1 MYLYIIG
8 FHTPKHL
15 IVRTFATDLDDV
27 EILESYYADLLEMR
41 DVCVKQLV
49 VDDTFMCNY
58 NSIMQQTLQ
67 QFEFKRDAKGYWLF
81 KPGDTNAV
89 VNAIVDHT
97 NNIFDNFKRE
107 DALRTEFSKFARENS
122 IIVRK
127 TAETESKGTEKP
139 ATESLTPEL
148 EAYYALTGDS
158 DHGRHK
164 NLYFMAPSAL
174 VARAP
179 SGGMFAI
186 VPQEEELER
195 QPTKEGFGNI
205 LVFENLLTNTIKYKV
220 DNNCW
225 TETLRDPKLSDAF
238 PEIIVYA
245 SHLYRK
251 TQEVEMLIH
260 AYLKF
265 NAVSSTNN
273 TEDIFVKLESILG
286 IDNLKRECAEGT
298 AFGIPQEI
306 CMTKAGKYEHELI
319 SRYSGLLL
327 GGSAATNQSLI
338 RGLQTEALCFFVE
351 NCVVKYPE
359 GQISLRG
366 FSAVVKKWLTEYLNT
381 TPFGRFSTW
390 IAGVGVGATLDEI
403 ISAVFAHY
411 NISVDDETIT
421 GCVFSDKIISSMC
434 GSTISINDQNIHSMY
449 FEYSI
454 LIGSGDGKSPVE
466 LTEYLFTEI
475 VKKFFEDAVED
486 KADSMVPSR
495 ELWAAFT
502 RYLQLINCTNITQR
516 LGQTEFTPLCKT
528 LGFEIK
534 RSAAGMMWKRIA
546 LKPMFTGSNAIVGT
560 TPITTIMS
568 TPVVAADVAMGKHA
582 DRLVSQIS
590 KLIEPEEF
598 FVHSAT
604 KEANDLMRVQKNLIA
619 KIGQSTSSFKIL

>member
-8 FHTPKHL
+8 FQTPKHL
-15 IVRTFATDLDDV
+15 IVRTFSTDLDDV
-27 EILESYYADLLEMR
+27 EIIESYYADLLEMN
-41 DVCVKQLV
+41 DVCIKQLV
-49 VDDTFMCNY
+49 VDDTFMTNY
-58 NSIMQQTLQ
+58 NLIMQQTLQ
-67 QFEFKRDAKGYWLF
+67 QFEFRRNTKGYWLF
-81 KPGDTNAV
+81 KPGDTNTV

-97 NNIFDNFKRE
+97 NHIFDNFKRE

-127 TAETESKGTEKP
+127 TAEIEDSGNTKP

-148 EAYYALTGDS
+148 EAYYALTGES
-158 DHGRHK
+158 DYSKHK

-179 SGGMFAI
+179 SGGMFAL
-186 VPQEEELER
+186 VPQEEELQR

-220 DNNCW
+220 DTNSW
-225 TETLRDPKLSDAF
+225 TEILRDPKLSEVF

-251 TQEVEMLIH
+251 TPEVETLIN

-265 NAVSSTNN
+265 NAVTSSEK

-286 IDNLKRECAEGT
+286 LDNLKRECAEGT
-298 AFGIPQEI
+298 AFGVPQEM
-306 CMTKAGKYEHELI
+306 CMTKAGKYEHDLI

-327 GGSAATNQSLI
+327 GGNNRDNETLI
-338 RGLQTEALCFFVE
+338 KKLQTEALCFFIE
-351 NCVVKYPE
+351 NYVVKHTD

-366 FSAVVKKWLTEYLNT
+366 FSAAVKKWLAEYLNSS
-381 TPFGRFSTW
+381 PFGRFLSWLTSTN
-390 IAGVGVGATLDEI
+390 VDET

-411 NISVDDETIT
+411 NISVDDETII
-421 GCVFSDKIISSMC
+421 GCVFSDKIISLMC
-434 GSTISINDQNIHSMY
+434 GATISINDENIRSMY

-454 LIGSGDGKSPVE
+454 LIGSGDGKPPAE

-495 ELWAAFT
+495 ELWAAFA

-568 TPVVAADVAMGKHA
+568 TPVVAADVIMGKHA
-582 DRLVSQIS
+582 DKLVSQIVNFVH
-590 KLIEPEEF
+590 EPEF
-598 FVHSAT
+598 FIHSTT
-604 KEANDLMRVQKNLIA
+604 KEANDLMHVQKNLIA
-619 KIGQSTSSFKIL
+619 KIGHY